1 MNTPEKI
8 LSTLRADR
16 FVGRGRELA
25 RLIAHSSDGGI
36 LDVHAAPDSGAS
48 EMLRQVYDHFFR
60 TASETV
66 PFYFRIR
73 NAESTDDAGRRW
85 VREFI
90 TQTAA
95 FDRRVPEL
103 IAAKPEIHELIDFVS
118 EHQRSWIESAAGL
131 LRRDAPLES
140 LLAVPFRAA
149 ANGVR
154 SFILV
159 DEFERS
165 SDELADAMRRVLADV
180 SLASVLCFARRHQ
193 PKTPPFARLHL
204 DRLAAE
210 DAKELLAD
218 HARERHI
225 SLSEEVCDLAVL
237 LLASRPVLLRAIVDA
252 AAARDA
258 SLSAFSDL
266 ARVYTDELFGI
277 SIGRKID
284 HELDRLAGDPEL
296 EKEIF
301 RQLSATQES
310 GSSFEVEWQTR
321 LGLSAAECGEMLS
334 QLHEKEFISR
344 AAGRVYF
351 PQNDEVFADYV
362 RARAELE
369 TSGKTRA
376 RVVAETLTANLA
388 RGPRLLARR
397 YRREATVGLRELL
410 ASFAGQS
417 AALASIDFRKFEA
430 ELKGRS
436 DDEQLA
442 KIAAT
447 PERILLPQIFFSVNA
462 ADIYPSIGRV
472 ADVERTAIGFGVS
485 DDGDETAWLAAEFD
499 SKLAASLDLTEY
511 WLDRLEM
518 AALASELKKYRLWLV
533 TSEGFDE
540 AASQAIAERGAFGSS
555 YRQIELLRI
564 ELGLADSRPHQS
576 LGQFEITIPMGGD
589 TEIVAARFAEE
600 IAERQDFSPRDINQI
615 KTALVEA
622 CINASEHS
630 LSPERKIH
638 LTFTPFSDR
647 LEIVVRNR
655 GLRLKDKLAL
665 GRSEK
670 DGQRRGWGLEL
681 MAKLVDSVEILPTDD
696 GTAIRITK
704 LLSHR

>member
-48 EMLRQVYDHFFR
+48 ELLRQVYDHFFR

-73 NAESTDDAGRRW
+73 SGESADDAGRRW

-131 LRRDAPLES
+131 LRSAAPLES

-159 DEFERS
+159 DDFERS
-165 SDELADAMRRVLADV
+165 SDELADAIRRVLADER
-180 SLASVLCFARRHQ
+180 LASVLCFERRHQ
-193 PKTPPFARLHL
+193 PKTSPLARLHL
-204 DRLAAE
+204 DHLAPE
-210 DAKELLAD
+210 DAKELIAD
-218 HARERHI
+218 HARERHV
-225 SLSEEVCDLAVL
+225 SLGEEVCDLAVL
-237 LLASRPVLLRAIVDA
+237 LLASRPVLLKAIVDA
-252 AAARDA
+252 AAAKDA

-284 HELDRLAGDPEL
+284 NDLDRIAGDQEL

-301 RQLSATQES
+301 KQLSATQES
-310 GSSFEVEWQTR
+310 GSSVEVEWQTR
-321 LGLSAAECGEMLS
+321 LGLSAAECDEVLS
-334 QLHEKEFISR
+334 QLHEKEFVSR

-351 PQNDEVFADYV
+351 PRNDEVFADYV

-369 TSGKTRA
+369 TGGKTRA

-410 ASFAGQS
+410 AGFSGQS
-417 AALASIDFRKFEA
+417 AALASLDFVKFEA

-447 PERILLPQIFFSVNA
+447 PERFLLPQIYFSVNA

-472 ADVERTAIGFGVS
+472 ADVERTAIGVGVS

-518 AALASELKKYRLWLV
+518 AALASELKNYRLWLV

-564 ELGLADSRPHQS
+564 ELGLADSRPRQAQ
-576 LGQFEITIPMGGD
+576 GRFEITIPMGGD

-600 IAERQDFSPRDINQI
+600 IAERQGFSPRDINQI

-622 CINASEHS
+622 CINAGEHS
-630 LSPERKIH
+630 LSPERKIY
-638 LTFTPFSDR
+638 LTFTPFGDR

-655 GLRLKDKLAL
+655 GLRLKDKLAM

-681 MAKLVDSVEILPTDD
+681 MSKLVDSVEILPTDD